1 MSTVSPEVSLATS
14 PCTPPGATL
23 PTGSGRPA
31 LQEAARDAKAT
42 KDRISGMFG
51 QSPEVASL
59 LCSKLEDKNQGA
71 QVSAGLGGGVSAAK
85 MNEMLDWLDGLSKKQ
100 PPLTPEHVKA
110 IFLAGFVKGGVQGVL
125 NFRDNPENAKYL
137 EAGGFEAMK
146 TLLETDYKRS
156 IRYVVRY
163 ANFLENDVPRFLDGL
178 YGKTDVLGDWEKSII
193 VEDKPVSL
201 DRELTEEEIQRLAQ
215 EGFASALDTAR
226 VARGRSKSSNP
237 HLEVP
242 AACDDFAFYD
252 AERRG
257 VSRFDFTRLDH
268 SGQSITALEALLKT
282 AKVGTVVH
290 VSYSGHAG
298 ENANS
303 AQGSHWA
310 VYLGGGVIQ
319 DQWGTYT
326 VSEFNKVYGT
336 RKLEALFINPNM

>member
-1 MSTVSPEVSLATS
+1 
-14 PCTPPGATL
+14 
-23 PTGSGRPA
+23 
-31 LQEAARDAKAT
+31 
-42 KDRISGMFG
+42 MFG
-51 QSPEVASL
+51 QSPEVVSL
-59 LCSKLEDKNQGA
+59 LSSKLDDKNQGA
-71 QVSAGLGGGVSAAK
+71 QVSAGLGGGVNATK

-163 ANFLENDVPRFLDGL
+163 ANFLENDVPQFLDRL
-178 YGKTDVLGDWEKSII
+178 YGKTNVLADWENTINA
-193 VEDKPVSL
+193 EDKPVSL

-215 EGFASALDTAR
+215 EGFASALDSAR

-237 HLEVP
+237 HLEVS

-252 AERRG
+252 AESRG
-257 VSRFDFTRLDH
+257 ISRFDFTRLDH
-268 SGQSITALEALLKT
+268 SGQPITALEGLLKT

-290 VSYSGHAG
+290 VSYSGRAG

-326 VSEFNKVYGT
+326 VAEFNKVYGT